1 MNHEAR
7 VKKLQDSLHEH
18 EVDALFVVD
27 LDNVRYLTGFS
38 GSNGQ
43 VVITSETA
51 WFLTDGRYRAR
62 AQETVRAAEVVVY
75 SDSALVPLKDRLA
88 TEGVVGRVGIE
99 ASTVTVAERGRFAAK
114 LEGSELV
121 ETTGVV
127 EALRRIKDED
137 EIRLMLRAVEIADA
151 AFDWVLDRL
160 VTGATEREVALDLE
174 VKMRREGADE
184 VSFTPIVG
192 SGPLSAHIHHSPSDR
207 SLERGDLVLLD
218 FGCRVEGYCSDLTR
232 TVCLGTASP
241 EQKEM
246 YATVLMAQLAGIEA
260 VVPGARTSEAD
271 AAARSIIDAAGH
283 AEDFGHGLGHGLGL
297 NVHES
302 PRLHWASGDT
312 FMAGDIC
319 TVEPGIY
326 VIGSGGIRIEDDV
339 LVTGSGAEALTGAPK
354 KELIEL

>member
-1 MNHEAR
+1 MNHEGR
-7 VKKLQDSLHEH
+7 VNKLQESLAEH
-18 EVDALFVVD
+18 DVEALFVVD

-43 VVITSETA
+43 VLITPKSSF
-51 WFLTDGRYRAR
+51 FLTDGRYRAR
-62 AQETVRAAEVVVY
+62 AQESVRAAEVVVY
-75 SDSALVPLKDRLA
+75 AESALVPLKDRLSA
-88 TEGVVGRVGIE
+88 EGIRRVGIE
-99 ASTVTVAERGRFAAK
+99 GSTVTVADHGRFAAK

-121 ETTGVV
+121 TTTGVV
-127 EALRRIKDED
+127 EALRRIKDAE
-137 EIRLMLRAVEIADA
+137 EIELIRRAVAMADA
-151 AFDWVLDRL
+151 AFDWVLDRI

-174 VKMRREGADE
+174 VKMRRDGADE

-207 SLERGDLVLLD
+207 PMERGDLVLLD

-232 TVCLGTASP
+232 TVSLGAASP

-246 YATVLMAQLAGIEA
+246 YATVLSAQLAGFE
-260 VVPGARTSEAD
+260 VVTPGARTSEAD
-271 AAARSIIDAAGH
+271 AAARAVVDAAGH

-302 PRLHWASGDT
+302 PRLHWASEDT
-312 FMAGDIC
+312 FTAGDVC

>member
-1 MNHEAR
+1 LNHEAR
-7 VKKLQDSLHEH
+7 VKKLQDSLPEH

-43 VVITSETA
+43 VVVTPKSS

-75 SDSALVPLKDRLA
+75 ADSALVPLKDRLA
-88 TEGVVGRVGIE
+88 TEGVKRVGIE
-99 ASTVTVAERGRFAAK
+99 ASTVTVAERGRYSAK

-127 EALRRIKDED
+127 EALRRTKDDD
-137 EIRLMLRAVEIADA
+137 EIGLMRRAVAMADG

-160 VTGATEREVALDLE
+160 VTGATEQEVALDLE

-207 SLERGDLVLLD
+207 PLERGDLVLLD

-241 EQKEM
+241 EQKQM
-246 YATVLMAQLAGIEA
+246 YATVLAAQLAGVEA
-260 VVPGARTSEAD
+260 VTPGGRTREAD
-271 AAARSIIDAAGH
+271 TAARAIIDASGH

-302 PRLHWASGDT
+302 PRLHWASEDT
-312 FMAGDIC
+312 FMARDIC

-339 LVTGSGAEALTGAPK
+339 LVTDSGAEVLTGAPK

>member
-1 MNHEAR
+1 MNHEGR
-7 VKKLQDSLHEH
+7 VNKLQESLTEH
-18 EVDALFVVD
+18 DVEALFIVD

-43 VVITSETA
+43 VVITPKSS

-75 SDSALVPLKDRLA
+75 ADSALVPLKNRLA
-88 TEGVVGRVGIE
+88 AEGARRVGIE

-114 LEGSELV
+114 LEGFELV

-127 EALRRIKDED
+127 EALRRTKDDD
-137 EIRLMLRAVEIADA
+137 EIQLMRRAVATTDD

-160 VTGATEREVALDLE
+160 VAGATEREVALDLE
-174 VKMRREGADE
+174 VKMRRDGADE

-207 SLERGDLVLLD
+207 PLEKGDLVLLD

-246 YATVLMAQLAGIEA
+246 YATVLSAQLAGFEA
-260 VVPGARTSEAD
+260 VTPGARTRDAD
-271 AAARSIIDAAGH
+271 AAARTIVEAAGH
-283 AEDFGHGLGHGLGL
+283 AEDFAHGLGHGLGL

-302 PRLHWASGDT
+302 PRLHWASEDT

-326 VIGSGGIRIEDDV
+326 VIGSGGVRIEDDV

>member
-7 VKKLQDSLHEH
+7 VKKLQDSLPEH

-43 VVITSETA
+43 VVITPKTA

-62 AQETVRAAEVVVY
+62 AQETVEAAEVIVY

-88 TEGVVGRVGIE
+88 TEGVSRVGIE

-114 LEGSELV
+114 LEGSELI

-127 EALRRIKDED
+127 EALRRVKDDD
-137 EIRLMLRAVEIADA
+137 EIRLMRRAVEIADG
-151 AFDWVLDRL
+151 AFEWVLDRL

-174 VKMRREGADE
+174 VKMRRAGADE
-184 VSFTPIVG
+184 VSFPPIVG

-207 SLERGDLVLLD
+207 SFERGDLVLLD
-218 FGCRVEGYCSDLTR
+218 FGCRVDGYCSDLTR

-246 YATVLMAQLAGIEA
+246 YATVLAAQLAGIEA
-260 VVPGARTSEAD
+260 VTPGAPTLAAD
-271 AAARSIIDAAGH
+271 AAARGIIDAAGH

-302 PRLHWASGDT
+302 PRLHWASEDT

-319 TVEPGIY
+319 TVEPGVY